1 MKDKSELQGIG
12 GWLILPAIGVFLGPF
27 IAIGMD
33 FVAYEPYFQGGD
45 FFGSVSYYNSVIPNF
60 SIVFWAELLFAIVI
74 DVLIVYLVYLMVAK
88 KSFFPILYVR
98 IIYISL
104 AYIIIDYSAVY
115 LLMGDEYFSIDSMDI
130 RAIFQTLFSLA
141 VWVPYM
147 KKSVRVKNTFI
158 N

>member
-1 MKDKSELQGIG
+1 MKDKSELKGIG

-33 FVAYEPYFQGGD
+33 FASYASYFEGGD
-45 FFGSVSYYNSVIPNF
+45 FLGTVSYYNSEIPNF
-60 SIVFWAELLFAIVI
+60 SILFWPELLFAIFI
-74 DVLIVYLVYLMVAK
+74 DVLIFYLVYLMVAK

-104 AYIIIDYSAVY
+104 AFLIIDYSAIY
-115 LLMGDEYFSIDSMDI
+115 LLLGDEYFFIDSTDI
-130 RAIFQTLFSLA
+130 RAFFQVLFSLA